1 MANIKCILFHGMQI
15 PENSSGGTGYEEY
28 AEVEAVYL
36 NGATQNVLVG
46 TYYGDYNT
54 AFRDF
59 YEGVYALDNPKEA
72 YDLLVSAIGFRL
84 RPAKI
89 EELDSKYL
97 QPKKPAKRKIY
108 RIRKLSPRECYRL
121 MGCSDTDIDLMQ
133 NYPYILDG
141 KGGWILP
148 EGMTETE
155 AKKLKISESQQYK
168 LAGNSIVVNVLVGIF
183 TQMFRADSDALF

>member
-1 MANIKCILFHGMQI
+1 MCLKPQIFSLGKIWKSEANGHVYH
-15 PENSSGGTGYEEY
+15 SGGVSPTIC
-28 AEVEAVYL
+28 
-36 NGATQNVLVG
+36 VG
-46 TYYGDYNT
+46 QHS
-54 AFRDF
+54 
-59 YEGVYALDNPKEA
+59 GV
-72 YDLLVSAIGFRL
+72 
-84 RPAKI
+84 
-89 EELDSKYL
+89 
-97 QPKKPAKRKIY
+97 QPKTIVKMAKIY

-133 NYPYILDG
+133 NYPYIPDG

-183 TQMFRADSDALF
+183 TQMFRTDSDALF